1 MIRRPPRA
9 TRTDTRFPYTTLFRS
24 GIEHRIVARLV
35 IPRYSPGKATGLVPV
50 IPIACGRGEDCGYQ
64 VDIFVSGADQCR
76 IERDIISA
84 ELRSLFR
91 LGLPAQ
97 PGGQRK
103 IFCRSEEHTS
113 ELQSLMRISYAVFCL
128 KIKINNIIVI

>member
-1 MIRRPPRA
+1 MRISDWSSDVCSSDLIEAARLAAARP
-9 TRTDTRFPYTTLFRS
+9 S

-103 IFCRSEEHTS
+103 IFCYLYNRLADPSRSDERREGKT
-113 ELQSLMRISYAVFCL
+113 C
-128 KIKINNIIVI
+128 